1 MVSTLSWKEVFS
13 FNHNLEELD
22 DNNSS
27 SDVNI
32 YVESETKEEGPLYE
46 AVSKPFK
53 IPKISPSYDKLEC
66 SNSGYL
72 QVTREALSYVI
83 LIVTFAKETFS
94 MMLP

>member
-27 SDVNI
+27 PDVNI
-32 YVESETKEEGPLYE
+32 YVESETKEDGPLYE

-53 IPKISPSYDKLEC
+53 IPKISPS
-66 SNSGYL
+66 
-72 QVTREALSYVI
+72 
-83 LIVTFAKETFS
+83 
-94 MMLP
+94 